1 MTSGITRRQIMPTEV
16 CGELVC
22 ISIIRNVFLSC
33 FNHGLLVEI
42 QITRRSHVDKI
53 TFYPFWYNSIYRDL
67 GHFVR

>member
-1 MTSGITRRQIMPTEV
+1 MKTINAYGRLWRIGVYIYHTE
-16 CGELVC
+16 
-22 ISIIRNVFLSC
+22 SNVFLSC

-42 QITRRSHVDKI
+42 QITRRSEVDKI